1 MGRAPDPPP
10 LPWGIRLLA
19 LGGRAL
25 HRITGGRFGST
36 ESAKSVPRGRALRL
50 VAAVHLRLY
59 RWTNGVIG
67 ASTTG
72 MPTLLLTTTGRK
84 SGLARTVPLPYF
96 PHPEGVM
103 VVASFAGAPQNPAWY
118 ENLVANRDVF
128 VQIRARR
135 YRAIATVASPD
146 ERLALWASIVAA
158 SANYAD
164 YQHVTTR
171 EIPVVVLRAT

>member
-1 MGRAPDPPP
+1 MGQESDAGPR
-10 LPWGIRLLA
+10 PWGIRLLE

-25 HRITGGRFGST
+25 HRVTRGRFGST
-36 ESAKSVPRGRALRL
+36 DPAWSVPRGRALRL

-59 RWTNGVIG
+59 RWTNGIIG

-103 VVASFAGAPQNPAWY
+103 VVASLAGAPQNPAWY
-118 ENLVANRDVF
+118 ENLTANPDVF

-135 YRAIATVASPD
+135 YRAIAKAASRE
-146 ERLALWASIVAA
+146 ERPALWASIVAR
-158 SANYAD
+158 SSNYAD
-164 YQHVTTR
+164 YERATTR
-171 EIPVVVLRAT
+171 EIPVVVLREA